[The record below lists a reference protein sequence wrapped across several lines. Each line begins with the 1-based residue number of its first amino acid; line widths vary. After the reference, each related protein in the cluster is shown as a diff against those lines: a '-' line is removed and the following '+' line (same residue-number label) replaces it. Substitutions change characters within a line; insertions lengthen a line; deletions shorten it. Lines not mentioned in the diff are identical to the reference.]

1 VYHFHCDEDILAW
14 RTIGV
19 AARMTQEIGLYRRE
33 TLLKS
38 FPDLEQRSW
47 AIKLIWCVYILDRRW
62 AVGTG
67 LPYALRQSDIDL
79 DLPEPVSLLLL

>member
-1 VYHFHCDEDILAW
+1 
-14 RTIGV
+14 
-19 AARMTQEIGLYRRE
+19 MTQEIGLYRRG
-33 TLLKS
+33 TLFKS

-47 AIKLIWCVYILDRRW
+47 AIELIWCVYILDRRW